1 MSLKIK
7 WPEFRFPPINLYV
20 MPRGSSS
27 MHRSFEEVLDD
38 YSVLDYE
45 EDFVEVDDIQ
55 TLLDEYGVDWEDI
68 DE

>member
-1 MSLKIK
+1 
-7 WPEFRFPPINLYV
+7 
-20 MPRGSSS
+20 